1 MNRTIFAITLLVIV
15 SITYAQNDTLYL
27 DKQYVILRGKKYN
40 QCDSLGRKFGPWLSY
55 GLKESRHQFVEWDG
69 HLWGGSDVIST
80 KYRPLETGEYCG
92 IRKVIYEK
100 IDSVKGYKE
109 CRYEL
114 IYNKIPKDS
123 YYLKSEGYYKNDKKI
138 GEWKY
143 YHENNA
149 ISRIIIYDNN
159 AIPAQSFEL
168 FYKDGSLMMK
178 FTKLLRG
185 KWELIRYSK
194 TGSELMTE
202 QVNLEDFKEIY

>member
-1 MNRTIFAITLLVIV
+1 MNRTIVAITLLIIAG
-15 SITYAQNDTLYL
+15 ITYAQNDTLYL

-55 GLKESRHQFVEWDG
+55 GFKESRHQFVEWDG

-80 KYRPLETGEYCG
+80 EYRPLETGEYCG

-114 IYNKIPKDS
+114 IYNKIPKES
-123 YYLKSEGYYKNDKKI
+123 YYITSQGQFKNDKKV

-143 YHENNA
+143 YHDNNA
-149 ISRIIIYDNN
+149 ISRIIEYHNGV
-159 AIPAQSFEL
+159 PAQSFKL
-168 FYKDGSLMMK
+168 YYKGGSLMMEL
-178 FTKLLRG
+178 TNLLHG
-185 KWELIRYSK
+185 KWELTRYSK
-194 TGSELMTE
+194 TGLVLMTE
-202 QVNLEDFKEIY
+202 QVNVEDFQEIY